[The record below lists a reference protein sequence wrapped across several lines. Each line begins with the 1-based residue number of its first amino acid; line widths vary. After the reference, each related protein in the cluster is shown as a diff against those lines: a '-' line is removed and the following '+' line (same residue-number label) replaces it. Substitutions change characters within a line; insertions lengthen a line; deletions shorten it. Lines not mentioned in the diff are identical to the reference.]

1 VNKLRGLYITLNNV
15 IPGPGVKNHN
25 SVLMN
30 VSVLFFDYF
39 TIYYVCMRRGD
50 DRIAIDGVGQWSSAI
65 KGGSAKRHWTV
76 RLSAATKPTTTT
88 THCRRCVH
96 ADSVC

>member
-1 VNKLRGLYITLNNV
+1 
-15 IPGPGVKNHN
+15 
-25 SVLMN
+25 
-30 VSVLFFDYF
+30 
-39 TIYYVCMRRGD
+39 MRRGD

-76 RLSAATKPTTTT
+76 HLSAATKPTTT

-96 ADSVC
+96 ADSVCWLPVRLPSSYVWRNAYVTEGDWFIPAQYSLAFYYTNA